1 MLVAAGGVLAGI
13 AVFLVVLAVTG
24 PKSTEQARQA
34 RFTVGSA
41 ERLAPTVDRQGPLL
55 FQDLRGGSRDIY
67 VQHVSGGDWR
77 AFEARAPGA
86 PRRCTLRWEAAARY
100 FVDPCSGRT
109 YPPDGTGL
117 IQYPAL
123 VDKQG
128 ALVVD
133 LSSGPAP
140 TTGLAPV
147 QG

>member
-1 MLVAAGGVLAGI
+1 MAGV
-13 AVFLVVLAVTG
+13 AVFLVVLAITG
-24 PKSTEQARQA
+24 PRSTEQARQA

-41 ERLAPTVDRQGPLL
+41 ERLALTVDREGPLL

-67 VQHVSGGDWR
+67 VQHLPEGGWR

-86 PRRCTLRWEAAARY
+86 PRRCALRWEAAPRQ
-100 FVDPCSGRT
+100 FVDPCNGRT

-117 IQYPAL
+117 TQYRAL

-140 TTGLAPV
+140 TTSPAPV
-147 QG
+147 PG